1 MMSVARKSVDTL
13 PTNNT
18 LLNNNTNTMAT
29 KEQKLEPFSYQT
41 STIPEVKSDIKKPE
55 GEKDI
60 KDTENDDNKPSNT
73 YRKRSRATP
82 EQLAILEATFE
93 KNTSPNSKLREVL
106 AEKVHMSER
115 SIQIW
120 FQNRRAKVKNTQKRN
135 QQAAFQDQLFKS
147 QFYYQYPGA
156 MYTGYPPYGQPM
168 YQPAMSKV
176 MNRSKSIDA
185 TNMYGQSLNPVPEG
199 ATIANPALGRFGFA
213 QNQGGINL
221 PVGEYGARSSLA
233 QNLSLVKPDIN
244 GPSTLIPSPE
254 KNFYNFTNN
263 ALVIGTWRRIAV
275 ANDQDSL
282 RCSFSIVEKQI
293 RWLIKEQNIRFKV
306 EFPFSSIG
314 QILLE
319 SLTGSVSTGKL
330 SFTLIKIPTF
340 WMETN
345 GPTNPTWNL
354 SGDFTE
360 HQQASKVFRHVI
372 EGDYNHLRV
381 EVDTIVRSSPDLRQ
395 LCRIV
400 APTNPADLLY
410 QQNNHF
416 QRRQSC
422 PAGLL
427 FNPNNQYITGN
438 RRLSIPSS
446 TNLMT
451 IPQNVV
457 VPLVQ
462 QPIIDTSSQM
472 IQTATA
478 ATASAPIAKTAAVG
492 NGFVAPQPLGQ
503 TVSPAMVQK
512 MQLASQTAAVTA
524 ATAAA
529 TVASA
534 DTTVQL
540 QNAALN
546 IQKPVAAVPA
556 ASALSTEQA
565 TKTTITSQALPVGA
579 TQVSPVVP
587 LNSVTENTI
596 QSTTQLANTNNIINP
611 LTLSGSTA
619 TASTNPTE
627 LLSNSAQSITKTGGF
642 IMDNLNIMNGAQL
655 TTQSND
661 ALNFLTSTETSDNTL
676 VDNTLSSLGNNLSL
690 QNQETFDLGID
701 ESLLLN
707 FPEQN
712 FM

>member
-1 MMSVARKSVDTL
+1 
-13 PTNNT
+13 
-18 LLNNNTNTMAT
+18 MAT
-29 KEQKLEPFSYQT
+29 KEQKIEPFSYQS
-41 STIPEVKSDIKKPE
+41 STIPEVKTDVKKPE
-55 GEKDI
+55 GEKEI
-60 KDTENDDNKPSNT
+60 KENDSDDNKPNNT

-147 QFYYQYPGA
+147 QFYYQYSGG

-168 YQPAMSKV
+168 YQPAISKV

-213 QNQGGINL
+213 QSQGGINL

-233 QNLSLVKPDIN
+233 QNLSMVKPDL
-244 GPSTLIPSPE
+244 GSPSTLIPSPE

-319 SLTGSVSTGKL
+319 PLTGSVSTGKL
-330 SFTLIKIPTF
+330 SFTLIKVPTF

-400 APTNPADLLY
+400 APTSPADLLY
-410 QQNNHF
+410 QQGNHF

-462 QPIIDTSSQM
+462 QSILDTSSQM
-472 IQTATA
+472 IQTAGA
-478 ATASAPIAKTAAVG
+478 AAAAAPIAKTATVG
-492 NGFVAPQPLGQ
+492 AGFVAPQPMGQ
-503 TVSPAMVQK
+503 TVSPALVQK
-512 MQLASQTAAVTA
+512 MQLATAQQAAVTA
-524 ATAAA
+524 AAAAAA
-529 TVASA
+529 TVATA

-540 QNAALN
+540 QNATALSV
-546 IQKPVAAVPA
+546 QKPVAAVAA
-556 ASALSTEQA
+556 ASALSTDQA
-565 TKTTITSQALPVGA
+565 AKATIPSQALPVGA
-579 TQVSPVVP
+579 TQVSPVVS

-596 QSTTQLANTNNIINP
+596 QSSTQLANTNNIINP
-611 LTLSGSTA
+611 LTLSSST

-627 LLSNSAQSITKTGGF
+627 LLSNSAQSITKSGDF
-642 IMDNLNIMNGAQL
+642 IMNNLNIMNGAQL

-676 VDNTLSSLGNNLSL
+676 VDNTLSSLGGNLSL
-690 QNQETFDLGID
+690 QNQGAFDLGID